1 MQRRSLKDLRPG
13 QRRAVGVS
21 AADLIAAEPLN
32 GGSLPLVVQPCSE
45 GLNLAVWAA
54 HNRGR
59 IDDYLAKHGAIL
71 FRGFKVEDVTEF
83 EWFIN
88 SVSTEML
95 EYKERS
101 SPRSQVSG
109 RIYTS
114 TEYSAS
120 QSIFPH
126 NENSYQL
133 HWPTRIFFFCLLP
146 ASTGGET
153 PIVDTRKVYQRL
165 SPKLRERFIE
175 KQVKYVRNYGV
186 EFGLRWSFVFQTTD
200 KQAVEDYCIQNE
212 LRCEWRDGDRLRTEA
227 IRPAVLQH
235 PHTGEW
241 SWFNHATFF
250 HYSTLDP
257 LMRDALL
264 SELGEENLPNNTYY
278 GDGTPI
284 EPEVLEELRAAYRA
298 ETISFP
304 WQTGDV
310 LMLDNL
316 LVAHSRT
323 PYTGARRVVVGMAD
337 PLSWHDCR
345 SPRECFR

>member
-1 MQRRSLKDLRPG
+1 MSLKDLRPG
-13 QRRAVGVS
+13 RRRAVSVS
-21 AADLIAAEPLN
+21 SADLVTAETLN
-32 GGSLPLVVQPCSE
+32 GGTLPLVVQPSSE
-45 GLNLAVWAA
+45 GLHLAGWAA
-54 HNRGR
+54 HNRNL
-59 IDDYLAKHGAIL
+59 IEDYLAKHGAIL
-71 FRGFKVEDVTEF
+71 FRGFRVGEVAEF
-83 EWFIN
+83 EWFIT

-101 SPRSQVSG
+101 SPRTQVSG
-109 RIYTS
+109 KIYTS
-114 TEYSAS
+114 TEYSPS

-126 NENSYQL
+126 NESSYQL
-133 HWPTRIFFFCLLP
+133 NWPTRIFFFCVVP
-146 ASTGGET
+146 ASEGGET
-153 PIVDTRKVYQRL
+153 PIGDTRKVYQRL
-165 SPKLRERFIE
+165 SPELRERFIK

-186 EFGLRWSFVFQTTD
+186 EFGLHWSFVFQTTD
-200 KQAVEDYCIQNE
+200 KKVVEDYCREHE
-212 LRCEWRDGDRLRTEA
+212 LHWEWRDGDQLRTEA
-227 IRPAVLQH
+227 VRPAVVQH
-235 PHTGEW
+235 PRTGEW

-257 LMRDALL
+257 VMRDAML

-310 LMLDNL
+310 LMVDNL

-323 PYTGARRVVVGMAD
+323 PYTGARKVVIGMAD
-337 PLSWHDCR
+337 PLSWHDVQK
-345 SPRECFR
+345 PREC

>member
-1 MQRRSLKDLRPG
+1 MQSRSLKDLRPG
-13 QRRAVGVS
+13 QRRAVSVS
-21 AADLIAAEPLN
+21 SADLVTAETLN
-32 GGSLPLVVQPCSE
+32 RGSLPMVVQPSSE
-45 GLNLAVWAA
+45 GLHLGGWAA
-54 HNRGR
+54 HNHNR
-59 IDDYLAKHGAIL
+59 IEDYIAKHGAIL
-71 FRGFKVEDVTEF
+71 FRGFRVGDVTDF
-83 EWFIN
+83 EWFIT

-101 SPRSQVSG
+101 SPRTQVSG

-133 HWPTRIFFFCLLP
+133 TWPTRIFFFCIVP
-146 ASTGGET
+146 ASEGGET

-165 SPKLRERFIE
+165 SPELRERFIR

-186 EFGLRWSFVFQTTD
+186 EFGLHWSSVFQTGD
-200 KQAVEDYCIQNE
+200 KRVVEDYCREHE
-212 LRCEWRDGDRLRTEA
+212 LRCEWRDGDQLRTEA
-227 IRPAVLQH
+227 IRPAVVQH
-235 PHTGEW
+235 PRTGDW

-284 EPEVLEELRAAYRA
+284 ESKVLRSCGQPIAQR
-298 ETISFP
+298 
-304 WQTGDV
+304 
-310 LMLDNL
+310 
-316 LVAHSRT
+316 
-323 PYTGARRVVVGMAD
+323 
-337 PLSWHDCR
+337 LSA
-345 SPRECFR
+345 FRGRPATC

>member
-32 GGSLPLVVQPCSE
+32 GGSLPLVIQPCSE

-133 HWPTRIFFFCLLP
+133 HWPTRIFFFCLVP
-146 ASTGGET
+146 ASMGGET

-278 GDGTPI
+278 GDGTLI

-337 PLSWHDCR
+337 PLSWHDVQK
-345 SPRECFR
+345 PVGVF

>member
-1 MQRRSLKDLRPG
+1 MQRRSLKDLGPG
-13 QRRAVGVS
+13 RRKAVSVS
-21 AADLIAAEPLN
+21 TADLVMAETLN
-32 GGSLPLVVQPCSE
+32 GGTLPLVVQPSSE
-45 GLNLAVWAA
+45 GLHLALWAA
-54 HNRGR
+54 HNRNL

-71 FRGFKVEDVTEF
+71 FRGFRLGNVTEF

-101 SPRSQVSG
+101 SPRTQVSG
-109 RIYTS
+109 KIYTS
-114 TEYSAS
+114 TEYSPS

-133 HWPTRIFFFCLLP
+133 SWPTRIFFFCVVP
-146 ASTGGET
+146 ASEGGET

-165 SPKLRERFIE
+165 SPELRERFIR

-186 EFGLRWSFVFQTTD
+186 EFGLGWSTVFQTSD
-200 KQAVEDYCIQNE
+200 KRVIEDYCRE
-212 LRCEWRDGDRLRTEA
+212 HEMRCEWRGGDQLRTEA
-227 IRPAVLQH
+227 IRPAVVQH
-235 PHTGEW
+235 PRTGEW
-241 SWFNHATFF
+241 AWFNHATFF
-250 HYSTLDP
+250 HYSTLEP
-257 LMRDALL
+257 QMREALL

-284 EPEVLEELRAAYRA
+284 EPEVLEELRTAYRA

-310 LMLDNL
+310 LMVDNL
-316 LVAHSRT
+316 LVAHSRNA
-323 PYTGARRVVVGMAD
+323 YSGARKVVIGMAD
-337 PLSWHDCR
+337 PLSWDDVQK
-345 SPRECFR
+345 PQ